1 MLPSPWE
8 GREASFWMGW
18 ATTESESLTPS
29 SALKRWSAIIRATA
43 ASVKNVRRA
52 SGDGP
57 RWKNGGGS
65 RVNGPRASIAC
76 EHGCE
81 LVHLLQRP
89 AGTADDTGERVFGDD
104 HGQARLLHE
113 EPIQ

>member
-18 ATTESESLTPS
+18 GTTESESPTPS
-29 SALKRWSAIIRATA
+29 RALKRWSAIIRATA

-65 RVNGPRASIAC
+65 RIKAPRASIVR
-76 EHGCE
+76 EHGPE
-81 LVHLLQRP
+81 LVHFLQRP
-89 AGTADDTGERVFGDD
+89 PGPPTDPGERAG
-104 HGQARLLHE
+104 
-113 EPIQ
+113 